1 MDLTLTTVTQAI
13 QPASEKWRAKAQ
25 DRLAQLATPPGSLG
39 DLLPLAERLVAM
51 RETLKPSVGKKVV
64 VTMAGDHGIVDEGVS
79 AFPKEVTPQM
89 VENFV
94 CGGAGINA
102 LAAAAGASVIVVDMG
117 VDADLSNMVEKKQ
130 ILDYKVAWG
139 TANMAKGPA
148 MTKEQT
154 IQALESGIDI
164 ANKLIQEEGAELLA
178 TGDMGIG
185 NTTPSSAI
193 LSTMTG
199 HSVEEVTGRGTGL
212 DDEGLKRKVQVIQKV
227 LEVNKPDPKDALDV
241 LAKVGGFEIGGIAG
255 LILGAAYHK
264 IPVVVDGFISTAGA
278 LIAKGLAPYS
288 VDYMI
293 ASHQSVEYGHPF
305 MWEALGLKPLLNLNL
320 RLGEGSGAAIA
331 MNIVESAAQIL
342 AKVRTFAE
350 AGVSNND

>member
-13 QPASEKWRAKAQ
+13 QPASETWRAKAQ
-25 DRLAQLATPPGSLG
+25 DRLAQLTTPPGSLG
-39 DLLPLAERLVAM
+39 DLLPLAERLAAM
-51 RETLKPSVGKKVV
+51 RETLKPSVAKKVV

-148 MTKEQT
+148 MTREQA

-164 ANKLIQEEGAELLA
+164 ANRLIQEEGAELLA
-178 TGDMGIG
+178 TGDMG
-185 NTTPSSAI
+185 
-193 LSTMTG
+193 LS
-199 HSVEEVTGRGTGL
+199 
-212 DDEGLKRKVQVIQKV
+212 
-227 LEVNKPDPKDALDV
+227 
-241 LAKVGGFEIGGIAG
+241 
-255 LILGAAYHK
+255 LIH
-264 IPVVVDGFISTAGA
+264 I
-278 LIAKGLAPYS
+278 
-288 VDYMI
+288 
-293 ASHQSVEYGHPF
+293 
-305 MWEALGLKPLLNLNL
+305 
-320 RLGEGSGAAIA
+320 
-331 MNIVESAAQIL
+331 
-342 AKVRTFAE
+342 
-350 AGVSNND
+350 